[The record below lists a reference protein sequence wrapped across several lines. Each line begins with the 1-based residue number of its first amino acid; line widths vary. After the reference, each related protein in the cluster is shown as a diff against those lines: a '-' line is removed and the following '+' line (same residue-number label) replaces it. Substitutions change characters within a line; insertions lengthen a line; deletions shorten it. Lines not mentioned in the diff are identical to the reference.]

1 MNDFLDKVKKV
12 FGEKVAPALKK
23 FGAKVKELLKKVKP
37 FVVDKAVPFVIK
49 NKRYFATAGLFI
61 CLVLVLVF
69 FTGETFNSKRMAKIN
84 SKEVSG
90 EKYEPDANFEVDAY
104 PEVNK
109 LITDYFKAYVNADF
123 VSLEKLATPVS
134 EMEKSY
140 ITTMSQFYEEY
151 RNVKCYTKSGLS
163 KDSYIVSACFDIK
176 FAGHDLTAPSMVLF
190 YVQTAEDGSLYINNL
205 YSDFNMY
212 YSETPISKDVYT
224 ALIKYTTQDDYI
236 EIYSQ
241 VEKAFNDLIKE
252 NTDVYQ
258 LTKRTIPAVRQQWED
273 SVYYV
278 EQEEPE
284 STEVETTEEQE
295 GEAQQPENEPEQQ
308 PEEEPEQQPEEEPE
322 QQPEEEPEQQ
332 PEEEPEQEDSVDKV
346 KCTKNDVNVRA
357 SASPSGSRLGK
368 ANKDNEFVK
377 LGVEE
382 DESGDK
388 WVKIQFTDDEVGYI
402 KADFMQDVTE

>member
-1 MNDFLDKVKKV
+1 MKEFLDKVKKV
-12 FGEKVAPALKK
+12 FEEKVVPALKT
-23 FGAKVKELLKKVKP
+23 FGAKVKELLAKVKP
-37 FVVDKAVPFVIK
+37 FIVEKAIPFVKK

-90 EKYEPDANFEVDAY
+90 EKYEPDAEFEVDAY

-109 LITDYFKAYVNADF
+109 LITDYFAAYVVADF
-123 VSLEKLATPVS
+123 DTLETLAKPVS

-151 RNVKCYTKSGLS
+151 RNIVCYTKHGLS

-236 EIYSQ
+236 EIYSE

-278 EQEEPE
+278 EQEETTE
-284 STEVETTEEQE
+284 STEVVTPEEAPEET
-295 GEAQQPENEPEQQ
+295 P
-308 PEEEPEQQPEEEPE
+308 EEPEGTPEET
-322 QQPEEEPEQQ
+322 PEEAPEAT
-332 PEEEPEQEDSVDKV
+332 PEEPQEQENQVDKV
-346 KCTKNDVNVRA
+346 KCLKNDVNVRA
-357 SASPSGSRLGK
+357 SASASGSRLGK

-382 DESGDK
+382 DENGDE
-388 WVKIQFTDDEVGYI
+388 WTKIQFTDDEAGYI
-402 KADFMQDVTE
+402 KSEFVEDVTE

>member
-12 FGEKVAPALKK
+12 FSEKIVPAIKR
-23 FGAKVKELLKKVKP
+23 FGVKAKDVLAKIKP
-37 FVVDKAVPFVIK
+37 FIVEKAVPFIIK

-90 EKYEPDANFEVDAY
+90 EKYEPDAAFEIDAY

-123 VSLEKLATPVS
+123 ISLEKLATPVS

-151 RNVKCYTKSGLS
+151 RNVKCYTKHGLS

-176 FAGHDLTAPSMVLF
+176 FAGYDLTAPSMVLF

-241 VEKAFNDLIKE
+241 VEKSFNDLIKE
-252 NTDVYQ
+252 NADVYQ

-284 STEVETTEEQE
+284 TTEVITPEEQ
-295 GEAQQPENEPEQQ
+295 EPEQQ
-308 PEEEPEQQPEEEPE
+308 PEQEPEQQPE
-322 QQPEEEPEQQ
+322 Q
-332 PEEEPEQEDSVDKV
+332 EPEQENRVDKV

-368 ANKDNEFVK
+368 ANKGNEFVK
-377 LGVEE
+377 LGVED
-382 DESGDK
+382 DENGDE

-402 KADFMQDVTE
+402 KADFMEDVTE

>member
-1 MNDFLDKVKKV
+1 MKDILDKVKNV
-12 FGEKVAPALKK
+12 FGEKIVPAFKNV
-23 FGAKVKELLKKVKP
+23 GAKIKELLAKVKP
-37 FVVDKAVPFVIK
+37 FVVEKAIPFVKK

-90 EKYEPDANFEVDAY
+90 EKYEPDAEFEVDAY

-109 LITDYFKAYVNADF
+109 LVSDYFAAYVEANFD
-123 VSLEKLATPVS
+123 VMETLATPIS

-151 RNVKCYTKSGLS
+151 RNVVCYTKHGLS

-212 YSETPISKDVYT
+212 YSESPISKDVYT
-224 ALIKYTTQDDYI
+224 ALIKYTTQDDYL
-236 EIYSQ
+236 ELYSE

-258 LTKRTIPAVRQQWED
+258 LTKRTIPAIRQQWED

-278 EQEEPE
+278 QQEETTESTEVVTPEETPESEGAQEETPEEPE
-284 STEVETTEEQE
+284 STPAET
-295 GEAQQPENEPEQQ
+295 
-308 PEEEPEQQPEEEPE
+308 PEEEPEEEEN
-322 QQPEEEPEQQ
+322 Q
-332 PEEEPEQEDSVDKV
+332 VDKV

-357 SASPSGSRLGK
+357 EASASGARLGK
-368 ANKDNEFVK
+368 ANRDNEFVK

-382 DESGDK
+382 DENGDK

-402 KADFMQDVTE
+402 KADFMEDVTE

>member
-1 MNDFLDKVKKV
+1 MKDILDKVKKV
-12 FGEKVAPALKK
+12 FGEKIVPALKK
-23 FGAKVKELLKKVKP
+23 AGVKIKELLAKVKP
-37 FVVDKAVPFVIK
+37 FLVEKAIPFVK
-49 NKRYFATAGLFI
+49 ENKRYFATTGLFI
-61 CLVLVLVF
+61 CLVLVLIF

-90 EKYEPDANFEVDAY
+90 EKYEPDTEFEVDAY

-109 LITDYFKAYVNADF
+109 LISDYFAAYVKSDF
-123 VSLEKLATPVS
+123 DKLETLATPVS

-151 RNVKCYTKSGLS
+151 RNIVCYTKHGLS

-224 ALIKYTTQDDYI
+224 ALIKYTTQDDYL
-236 EIYSQ
+236 ELYSE
-241 VEKAFNDLIKE
+241 VETAFNDLIKE

-278 EQEEPE
+278 QQEDTTE
-284 STEVETTEEQE
+284 STEVVTPEESSESEGASEETPQ
-295 GEAQQPENEPEQQ
+295 EPEPT
-308 PEEEPEQQPEEEPE
+308 PEEETPQEPEEEE
-322 QQPEEEPEQQ
+322 NQ
-332 PEEEPEQEDSVDKV
+332 VDKV

-357 SASPSGSRLGK
+357 EASASGSRLGK
-368 ANKDNEFVK
+368 ANRDNEFVK

-382 DESGDK
+382 DENGDE

-402 KADFMQDVTE
+402 KADFMEDVTE

>member
-1 MNDFLDKVKKV
+1 MKDILDKVKNV
-12 FGEKVAPALKK
+12 FGEKIVPALKK
-23 FGAKVKELLKKVKP
+23 TGAKIKELLAKVKP
-37 FVVDKAVPFVIK
+37 FVVEKAIPFVKK

-90 EKYEPDANFEVDAY
+90 EKYEPEAEFEVDAY

-109 LITDYFKAYVNADF
+109 LISDYFAAYVEANFD
-123 VSLEKLATPVS
+123 VMETLATPIS

-151 RNVKCYTKSGLS
+151 RNVVCYTKHGLS

-212 YSETPISKDVYT
+212 YSESPISKDVYT
-224 ALIKYTTQDDYI
+224 ALIKYTTQDDYL
-236 EIYSQ
+236 ELYSE

-258 LTKRTIPAVRQQWED
+258 LTKRTIPAIRQQWED

-278 EQEEPE
+278 QQEETTESTEVVTPEETPESEGAQEETPQEPE
-284 STEVETTEEQE
+284 STPADTPEE
-295 GEAQQPENEPEQQ
+295 
-308 PEEEPEQQPEEEPE
+308 PEEEPEAENQ
-322 QQPEEEPEQQ
+322 
-332 PEEEPEQEDSVDKV
+332 VDKV
-346 KCTKNDVNVRA
+346 KCTKNDVNVRDEA
-357 SASPSGSRLGK
+357 SASGSRLGK
-368 ANKDNEFVK
+368 ANKGNEFVK

-382 DESGDK
+382 DENGDE

-402 KADFMQDVTE
+402 KADFMEDVTE